1 MLEEIDPDGVVAWV
15 SDVALRS
22 YLGVETGVR
31 GSRRGKV
38 VSHVRFGSWN
48 IGTLTGKSIELV
60 EVLKRR
66 RNGVG
71 ILVAPELRE
80 FVVEVKRISDRLM
93 VIKLVLGECAINVVS
108 AYAPHAG
115 LEDEVKREFWDALDG
130 VVVGFPLTEKVII
143 GGDFNGHI
151 GDSAEGFKDVHGGFG
166 FGSRNPA
173 GVSLLEFAR
182 ASDMV
187 VANSCF
193 PKRDDHLA
201 TFVSGVGTTQIDYLL
216 VRRCTQHKLLVRDV
230 MIRWVKHRRASGGNT
245 QIRWRRLSGENIS
258 ELIRRVQEKGAW
270 ESAREAT
277 DMWARTANCIR
288 ETALGVSSGSGSR
301 CQGDWW
307 WSDSVQ
313 SKVEAKKVAYL
324 RYMGYNVE
332 EERAALR
339 VEYKK
344 ARKEAR
350 LEVTRAKNAAFERLY
365 KDIEEK
371 GGVNPLFW
379 LAKVRER
386 KARDLDHVRCVK
398 GSDGRVLVETA
409 KVAKRWGEYFCELL
423 NAGGNQRL
431 VLDELGQSGASR
443 VYCRRICL
451 EEVVRALRGMRS
463 GKALG
468 PDEILVEF
476 WKHAGRGGWVWL
488 TKLFNVI
495 FRTARMPD
503 EWRESL
509 LVPLFKGKG
518 DIQSCENYRG
528 IKLLSHTMKVWE
540 RVIEYRVRKGV
551 CISENQFGFMHG
563 RSTTEAIH
571 LVRRLMEEYRA
582 RKKDL
587 HMVFIDLEKVY
598 DRVPREVLWRCLE
611 TRGVPIAYTRAI
623 KDMYGGV
630 RTRVRTSEGDTESFS
645 VGMGLHQGSALSP
658 FFVRLGDGPPDARI
672 SRNKTEYME
681 CRFRGWE
688 TESEVEVRIDS
699 HLVPKVDR
707 FRYLGSVIQVDGELD
722 GDVGHRV
729 GVAWAKWR
737 LASGVLC
744 DPKILPRMKGKFY
757 RSVVKPTMLYGAEC
771 WAVKKTHVRR
781 LHEAEMRML
790 RWMCGKTRLDRILNE
805 VIRRQVGMAPVEDKL
820 REARLR
826 WFGHVRRRNAD
837 TCTEMREDYGYRG
850 K

>member
-1 MLEEIDPDGVVAWV
+1 M
-15 SDVALRS
+15 
-22 YLGVETGVR
+22 
-31 GSRRGKV
+31 
-38 VSHVRFGSWN
+38 F
-48 IGTLTGKSIELV
+48 
-60 EVLKRR
+60 
-66 RNGVG
+66 
-71 ILVAPELRE
+71 
-80 FVVEVKRISDRLM
+80 
-93 VIKLVLGECAINVVS
+93 IKLVLGGCAINVVS
-108 AYAPHAG
+108 AYAPQ
-115 LEDEVKREFWDALDG
+115 
-130 VVVGFPLTEKVII
+130 KVII

-151 GDSAEGFKDVHGGFG
+151 GELNEGFEDVHGGFA

-201 TFVSGVGTTQIDYLL
+201 TFVSGVGMTQIDYLL
-216 VRRCTQHKLLVRDV
+216 LRRCDRVLCKDAKVIPRENITTLHKLLVMDV
-230 MIRWVKHRRASGGNT
+230 RIRWVKHRRVSGGNAH
-245 QIRWRRLSGENIS
+245 IRWRRLSGENIS
-258 ELIRRVQEKGAW
+258 ELVRRVQEKGAW
-270 ESAREAT
+270 ESAGEAA
-277 DMWARTANCIR
+277 DMWAQTANCIR
-288 ETALGVSSGSGSR
+288 EAAREVLGVSSGSGSR
-301 CQGDWW
+301 RQGDWW

-313 SKVEAKKVAYL
+313 SKVEAKKVAYV
-324 RYMGYNVE
+324 RYMGCNVE

-344 ARKEAR
+344 ARKEAK
-350 LEVTRAKNAAFERLY
+350 LEVTRAKNAAFEGLY

-371 GGVNPLFW
+371 GGVNTLFR

-386 KARDLDHVRCVK
+386 KAQDLDHMRCVK
-398 GSDGRVLVETA
+398 DSDGRVLVETA

-423 NAGGNQRL
+423 NAGGEQRL

-451 EEVVRALRGMRS
+451 EE
-463 GKALG
+463 
-468 PDEILVEF
+468 
-476 WKHAGRGGWVWL
+476 KHAGRGAWVWL

-518 DIQSCENYRG
+518 DIQSCENFRG

-551 CISENQFGFMHG
+551 CISENQFGFMPG

-587 HMVFIDLEKVY
+587 HMVFIDLEKAY

-623 KDMYGGV
+623 KDMYDGAM
-630 RTRVRTSEGDTESFS
+630 TR
-645 VGMGLHQGSALSP
+645 
-658 FFVRLGDGPPDARI
+658 
-672 SRNKTEYME
+672 
-681 CRFRGWE
+681 
-688 TESEVEVRIDS
+688 
-699 HLVPKVDR
+699 
-707 FRYLGSVIQVDGELD
+707 
-722 GDVGHRV
+722 
-729 GVAWAKWR
+729 
-737 LASGVLC
+737 
-744 DPKILPRMKGKFY
+744 
-757 RSVVKPTMLYGAEC
+757 
-771 WAVKKTHVRR
+771 
-781 LHEAEMRML
+781 
-790 RWMCGKTRLDRILNE
+790 
-805 VIRRQVGMAPVEDKL
+805 VGMAPVEDKL

-826 WFGHVRRRNAD
+826 WFGHVRRRDAD
-837 TCTEMREDYGYRG
+837 APVRRCERITVFGGSRGRGRPKKNWKEVIRQDLGLLTLTEDMALDRNLWRTRIRVAG
-850 K
+850 